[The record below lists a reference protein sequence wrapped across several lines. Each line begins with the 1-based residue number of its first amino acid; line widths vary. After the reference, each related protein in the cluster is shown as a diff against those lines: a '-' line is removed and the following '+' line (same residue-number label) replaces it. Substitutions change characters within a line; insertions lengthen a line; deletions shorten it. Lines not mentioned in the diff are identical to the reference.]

1 MSPLEKNIM
10 RPKRKYN
17 DQGPKDAFEERVIEV
32 NRVSRTVKG
41 GRRIRFRALV
51 VIGDKNG
58 KVAMGMGKSGEVS
71 EAVSKA
77 ASRARK
83 SIIEVPIINGTIPHE
98 VIGQFGAAKVLL
110 KPASDGTSVVAGG
123 SVRVV
128 AELAGISDLLA
139 KSLGSRSKINNIAAT
154 IVALSSFNKRA
165 VSSLEKYKNVVV
177 AETKADEETDKE
189 QKAEEKKVDQPAKE
203 VVSNKKD
210 RPANT
215 EIDKKSKK

>member
-210 RPANT
+210 KPANT

>member
-1 MSPLEKNIM
+1 M

-17 DQGPKDAFEERVIEV
+17 DHGPKDAFEERVIEV

-58 KVAMGMGKSGEVS
+58 KVAMGLGKSGEVS

-98 VIGQFGAAKVLL
+98 VIGQYGAAKVLL

-165 VSSLEKYKNVVV
+165 VNNLEKYKNVVV
-177 AETKADEETDKE
+177 ADSNSEDTENKE
-189 QKAEEKKVDQPAKE
+189 KTEVKVEVKPEKAETVAKKEKSTD
-203 VVSNKKD
+203 
-210 RPANT
+210 T
-215 EIDKKSKK
+215 ETDKKSKK

>member
-58 KVAMGMGKSGEVS
+58 KVAMGLGKSGEVS

-83 SIIEVPIINGTIPHE
+83 SIVEVPIINGTIPHE

-165 VSSLEKYKNVVV
+165 VSSLEKYKNVVAPELKV
-177 AETKADEETDKE
+177 VEESETIDKAEDKE
-189 QKAEEKKVDQPAKE
+189 AVKPAKVE
-203 VVSNKKD
+203 ESAKKAK
-210 RPANT
+210 PADVET
-215 EIDKKSKK
+215 DKKSKK